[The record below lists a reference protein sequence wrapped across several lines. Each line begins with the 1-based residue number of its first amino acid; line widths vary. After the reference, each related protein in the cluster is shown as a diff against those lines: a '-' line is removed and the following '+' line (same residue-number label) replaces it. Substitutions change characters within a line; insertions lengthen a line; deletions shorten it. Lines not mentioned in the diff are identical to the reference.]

1 MIIDNKKLQEQVV
14 HVELGLANVK
24 QLMKDTELMKWFADD
39 FALRFCWSSNALEG
53 NTLSLDET
61 IALVEFDEV
70 RAGHTYSEYQEAKN
84 LYYAIWMS
92 MIPFHYEP
100 ITEEWIQANN
110 GWLLDSNG
118 KYRTEDVKVGTLLET
133 AHMPPHYERVPE
145 LMQEYAA
152 TVNFKSDVL
161 IEFFEKLT
169 LSHLTFE
176 RIHPFKDGNGRVGRM
191 ILNQQLINNG
201 LLPVALTKNSD
212 YIQGFKQFSRNGDYS
227 KLMYEILKGEEEA
240 LERLTA
246 FEKKREQG
254 LNWDPKTTLEGKI
267 EAADKL
273 KAEQKNGQSVQKDR
287 KER

>member
-1 MIIDNKKLQEQVV
+1 MIIDSKKLQEKITHIEQ
-14 HVELGLANVK
+14 GLAAVK
-24 QLMKDTELMKWFADD
+24 HLMADTELMKWFADD
-39 FALRFCWSSNALEG
+39 FALRFCWSSNAIEG

-70 RAGHTYSEYQEAKN
+70 RAGHTYSEYQDAKN

-92 MIPFHYEP
+92 MIPFHSEP
-100 ITEEWIQANN
+100 ITEAWIQTNN
-110 GWLLDSNG
+110 GWLRGSEGN
-118 KYRTEDVKVGTLLET
+118 YRTKDVTVGTLLET
-133 AHMPPHYERVPE
+133 AYVPPHYERVPG

-152 TVNFKSDVL
+152 NVNFKIDGL

-240 LERLTA
+240 IDRLTA
-246 FEKKREQG
+246 FEKKRAQG
-254 LNWDPKTTLEGKI
+254 LNWDPKITLEGKI

-273 KAEQKNGQSVQKDR
+273 RENQGNDSPARSDR
-287 KER
+287 DDR

>member
-92 MIPFHYEP
+92 MIPFNYEP

-240 LERLTA
+240 IERLTA